1 MGDHLEVLLN
11 RVERG
16 QSKNILGCGAGGSR
30 DCRLSDP
37 FRKRSP
43 SSTVVDTVTAPE
55 KRVQRHRERAPGE
68 VVVCD
73 GTKKQ
78 WDLTGGDDGHHSR

>member
-1 MGDHLEVLLN
+1 VLKAEKASVRESNKVGDHLEVLLN

-16 QSKNILGCGAGGSR
+16 QSKNILGCGAGGGR

-55 KRVQRHRERAPGE
+55 KRVQRIVNARP
-68 VVVCD
+68 V
-73 GTKKQ
+73 K
-78 WDLTGGDDGHHSR
+78 